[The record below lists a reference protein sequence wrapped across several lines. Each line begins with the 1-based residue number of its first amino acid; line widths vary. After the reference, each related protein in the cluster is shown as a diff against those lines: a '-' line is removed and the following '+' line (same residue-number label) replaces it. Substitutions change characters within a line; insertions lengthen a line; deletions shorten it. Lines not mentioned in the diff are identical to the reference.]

1 MKKELYYNP
10 NKMLSFNRILN
21 FVVGGRGIGKT
32 RGMKVYCIKRFIKY
46 GEECLFLRRYKDDLK
61 NIDTF
66 FNDVREEFPG
76 HTLEVKNKKF
86 FVDGK
91 YMGFA
96 YPLSMYQRLKSSAFP
111 KVDTIVYDE
120 FIKEKDNTRY
130 LDNEPYAL
138 LSVMDSI
145 FRNRDGTERVICLG
159 NAISITNPLF
169 VFFKIFPDMN
179 KRFHATPSI
188 VVELPESKEFS
199 VERQKTRFGQLI
211 KETEY
216 GRMSLDNEFVGDSKV
231 FIEKRTK
238 ESKFKF
244 AIVYKGMTIGVW
256 VDTRQML
263 MFLSNDYDP
272 STKNIYALTTDDMK
286 DNIVLAKGWRTNYHL
301 IKLTGAFTNAML
313 RFENQILRNVGYEMF
328 NKMNIR

>member
-21 FVVGGRGIGKT
+21 MVVGGRGIGKT
-32 RGMKVYCIKRFIKY
+32 RSMKVYCVRRFIKY

-61 NIDTF
+61 NIGTF
-66 FNDVREEFPG
+66 FDDIREEFPD
-76 HTLEVKNKKF
+76 HVLEVKNKKF
-86 FVDGK
+86 YVDGK

-96 YPLSMYQRLKSSAFP
+96 YPLSMYQRLKSSSFP
-111 KVDTIVYDE
+111 NVKTIIYDE

-169 VFFKIFPDMN
+169 VFFKLFPDIT
-179 KRFHATPSI
+179 KRYNPTDSI
-188 VVELPESKEFS
+188 LVELPESKDFS
-199 VERQKTRFGQLI
+199 IERSKTRFGQLI
-211 KETEY
+211 KPTTY
-216 GRMSLDNEFVGDSKV
+216 GSMALDNEFIGDSKT

-238 ESKFKF
+238 ESRFKF
-244 AIVYKGMTIGVW
+244 AVVYQGMTMGVW
-256 VDTRQML
+256 VDTKQTIMY
-263 MFLSNDYDP
+263 LSNDYDP

-286 DNIVLAKGWRTNYHL
+286 DNLVLVRGWRNNYHL
-301 IKLTGAFTNAML
+301 SKMVGAFTHAML
-313 RFENQILRNVGYEMF
+313 RFENQILRNVGYEML

>member
-1 MKKELYYNP
+1 
-10 NKMLSFNRILN
+10 MLSFNRILN

-32 RGMKVYCIKRFIKY
+32 RSLKVYCVKRFLKH
-46 GEECLFLRRYKDDLK
+46 GEEFLFLRRYKDDLK
-61 NIDTF
+61 EVGTF
-66 FNDVREEFPG
+66 FNDIREEFPD

-86 FVDGK
+86 YIDGK

-130 LDNEPYAL
+130 LDNEPHAL

-145 FRNRDGTERVICLG
+145 FRNRDGTERVVCLG

-169 VFFKIFPDMN
+169 VAFQIFPNTN
-179 KRFHATPSI
+179 KRFHATNSI
-188 VVELPESKEFS
+188 VVEFPESKDFS
-199 VERQKTRFGQLI
+199 NERQKTRFGQLI
-211 KETEY
+211 KDMEY
-216 GRMSLDNEFVGDSKV
+216 GKMSLDNEFIGDSKV
-231 FIEKRTK
+231 FIEKRSK

-244 AIVYKGMTIGVW
+244 AIVYKGMTMGVW
-256 VDTRQML
+256 VDTNQML

-272 STKNIYALTTDDMK
+272 SSKKIYALTTDDMK
-286 DNIVLAKGWRTNYHL
+286 PNITLVKGWRTNYHL
-301 IKLTGAFTNAML
+301 IKLVGAFVNSML

-328 NKMNIR
+328 AKMNIR